1 MAEALLRQ
9 SQIEIVEQITAEN
22 FVDLIGSQVDAT
34 ARIYFSTK
42 YHTGYITAVDTELA
56 DSTLCLFTKR
66 GSGEP
71 DCIFG
76 FDVTRVTDDDYTTG
90 GVPGCT
96 SDSLSGSVFQV
107 CAFYIYNKRVYD
119 FLNGGAVLLRNH
131 KYFQLSALSGSS
143 AYVSP
148 YEECGF
154 HFVSIA

>member
-71 DCIFG
+71 DCIFWI
-76 FDVTRVTDDDYTTG
+76 RCYK
-90 GVPGCT
+90 
-96 SDSLSGSVFQV
+96 SH
-107 CAFYIYNKRVYD
+107 R
-119 FLNGGAVLLRNH
+119 
-131 KYFQLSALSGSS
+131 
-143 AYVSP
+143 
-148 YEECGF
+148 
-154 HFVSIA
+154 